1 MTTKI
6 SSIWMLAC
14 AISAAKPG
22 DLDRNFHPELR
33 AWVAPDHVTLAA
45 DGRAWIGGG
54 FHHGAGKS
62 VGDLLRLGDN
72 GGVEKEPAVG
82 YLERDRHFTYQEI
95 FYPSPMPGVTDY
107 YGYRMVNAPLAAPFL
122 LASGDFLLP
131 TASLNW
137 LRMNGA
143 GQVIGK
149 AFPDRPYGATITP
162 QFERDGKLWVIRES
176 GFGTRVLERR
186 NSADGLPDPGFSQA
200 AELPVN
206 VNGAVPG
213 AGGSVWVTSGDGFS
227 KYFES
232 LEGFPSY
239 VIIAAQHQLFQV
251 DALGKQIGVKRV
263 LKSYREPHLI
273 TGPAGAFRVI
283 YGPDQS
289 RWGFWPESVYGTH
302 VIDWFSPSGTL
313 EKTKNFPLR
322 SSVPFQ
328 WAEAA
333 DGSYL
338 ASHSTGL
345 TQKFSA
351 AGVIDLT
358 FPSPGRTRSI
368 KALNGGKWLIDGLRR
383 LNADGSEDA
392 TWTAPQLDLPARV
405 TTLVPLADGRV
416 LAGGNFATAD
426 GHVRNRLV
434 MFFPNGQVDPSF
446 IADDRIGEWRSVAVS
461 GQAVYVVTDEVV
473 NYGNQLH
480 SNLVKLRMDG
490 SLDETY
496 NPLLPTTMWGG
507 NAGLVIPTWPGNGG
521 VSIIVPPP
529 NSPSALLIDNTIKIK
544 VHALPAGEILVETST
559 DMDIIVRNLARLR
572 PDGSCDLKFQGLQG
586 DRSFAPMLVKADG
599 GFVISGVIYRPNGKV
614 ERDLTRPEIGM
625 RPLCEWL
632 GGVLFE
638 ESKNAVA
645 GGRLRLW
652 TKRGW
657 ATWLNPPP
665 LNQAVSATPG
675 EYGMLYLDAFLAD
688 GTQSLLR
695 LLPNGRIDRTFRAPV
710 FGSRE
715 RQLAGDWWKA
725 EESGKASF
733 DPAQGESDW
742 FPQIILWH
750 PASRRLWTGG
760 NFNMVDGQPR
770 DGLARISGGFAWFH

>member
-6 SSIWMLAC
+6 SAIWMLAC
-14 AISAAKPG
+14 AIGVARPG

-33 AWVAPDHVTLAA
+33 AWVAPDHVTLAN

-54 FHHGAGKS
+54 FDRGDGKS
-62 VGDLLRLGDN
+62 VGDLLQLGEN
-72 GGVEKEPAVG
+72 GGVTGEPAGG
-82 YLERDRHFTYQEI
+82 YLERDRHFTYQEV
-95 FYPSPMPGVTDY
+95 FHPSPMPRVSDY
-107 YGYRMVNAPLAAPFL
+107 YGYRLVSAPQAAPFL

-131 TASLNW
+131 TASSSW
-137 LRMNGA
+137 LRMNAA
-143 GQVIGK
+143 GQVLGK
-149 AFPDRPYGATITP
+149 AFPDRSFGMTITP

-186 NSADGLPDPGFSQA
+186 NSADGLPDKGFSQA

-227 KYFES
+227 SYAEF
-232 LEGFPSY
+232 LGGFPGP

-263 LKSYREPHLI
+263 LKNYREPRLVA
-273 TGPAGAFRVI
+273 GPAGAFRII

-289 RWGFWPESVYGTH
+289 RWGYWPGSDHGTH
-302 VIDWFSPSGTL
+302 VIDWFSPSGSL
-313 EKTKNFPLR
+313 ERTKNFTLR
-322 SSVPFQ
+322 TLVPFL

-338 ASHSTGL
+338 ATHYTGL

-368 KALNGGKWLIDGLRR
+368 KALTGGKWLIDGLRR
-383 LNADGSEDA
+383 LTADGSDDA
-392 TWTAPQLDLPARV
+392 TWTVPQLDLTARV

-416 LAGGNFATAD
+416 LAGGNFAMAD
-426 GHVRNRLV
+426 GLVRNRLV

-473 NYGNQLH
+473 SYGNQLR
-480 SNLVKLRMDG
+480 SNLLKLRMDG

-496 NPLLPTTMWGG
+496 NPTLHPTMWIG
-507 NAGLVIPTWPGNGG
+507 NAGLLTPTSLGSGG
-521 VSIIVPPP
+521 SSIITQPVVG
-529 NSPSALLIDNTIKIK
+529 LLPKVTANVIK

-559 DMDIIVRNLARLR
+559 GMDVMVRKLARLR
-572 PDGSCDLKFQGLQG
+572 SDGSYDMKFQGVQE
-586 DRSFAPMLVKADG
+586 DRSFAPVLVKRDG
-599 GFVISGVIYRPNGKV
+599 GFVISGVIYHSNGKV

-638 ESKNAVA
+638 ESKNAVV
-645 GGRLRLW
+645 GGKLRLW

-665 LNQAVSATPG
+665 LNRAVTATPG
-675 EYGMLYLDAFLAD
+675 EFGMIYLDAFLAD

-695 LLPNGRIDRTFRAPV
+695 LLPNGRADRTFRPPV

-733 DPAQGESDW
+733 DPALNESDSV
-742 FPQIILWH
+742 PQVILWH

-760 NFNMVDGQPR
+760 NFNVVDGQPR
-770 DGLARISGGFAWFH
+770 DGLARIAGGVSWFR